1 MSFDVRDCLIDP
13 DGVGWNALRERGS
26 RSLDRAN
33 A

>member
-1 MSFDVRDCLIDP
+1 MPFDVRDSLTDT
-13 DGVGWNALRERGS
+13 DGVGWNAMRERGS